1 MTARRRRSTTRR
13 RLPSPTRLGR
23 TLLALG
29 AAAGLA
35 GALSGCAQS
44 DAAALARQTCDHV
57 DRSLALYH
65 SSMVAAPRVAAQQQ
79 AQAQAE
85 LDDALQTAA
94 TAAGEAGQYQ
104 ALAATLAESA
114 HVPESLL
121 VHALTE
127 QCQSVQAGDE
137 PVPDD

>member
-1 MTARRRRSTTRR
+1 VF
-13 RLPSPTRLGR
+13 
-23 TLLALG
+23 ALG
-29 AAAGLA
+29 GAGVLA

-44 DAAALARQTCDHV
+44 NAAALARQTCDQV

-65 SSMVAAPRVAAQQQ
+65 ASLTATDPRLVAQQQ

-85 LDDALQTAA
+85 LDDAMQAAA

-114 HVPESLL
+114 HMPESLL

-127 QCQSVQAGDE
+127 QCQAVRAGDE
-137 PVPDD
+137 PVPGD